1 MECSEL
7 LRLQAYFDGELDALG
22 TLAVE
27 EHLAQ
32 CGECTQRRAEW
43 EQLRTALRQA
53 LPMELAP
60 AALRAR
66 IERCL
71 DQETRKTPAAMRPTS
86 RISWPT
92 GLGVLFGGM
101 GGAVLASLA
110 ILLWFVPSRS
120 DLLDQIVSAHVRSL
134 MPEHL
139 IDVASSDRH
148 TVRPWFAGRTDVS
161 PVVAD
166 FAAQGYR
173 LVGGRLDILEQR
185 RAAVLVYQHGAHTA
199 NVFSWQH
206 HGAALPEQTVR
217 SGYLV
222 SCWQDHALQSCVI
235 SDMGSAEQQALVGLL
250 RDSH

>member
-43 EQLRTALRQA
+43 EQLRAALRQVN
-53 LPMELAP
+53 PMEAAP

-71 DQETRKTPAAMRPTS
+71 DQETRQPPAVTRPTW
-86 RISWPT
+86 RIPWPT
-92 GLGVLFGGM
+92 GLSVLFGGA
-101 GGAVLASLA
+101 GGAILASLA
-110 ILLWFVPSRS
+110 MLLWFVPSRA

-161 PVVAD
+161 PTVAD

-173 LVGGRLDILEQR
+173 LVGGRLDIIEQR

-206 HGAALPEQTVR
+206 QGAGLPRQTVR
-217 SGYLV
+217 NGYLV
-222 SCWQDHALQSCVI
+222 DCWQDSALQSCVI
-235 SDMGSAEQQALVGLL
+235 SDMGSTEQQTLVGLL
-250 RDSH
+250 RNTH

>member
-1 MECSEL
+1 MECSEQ

-22 TLAVE
+22 ILAVE
-27 EHLAQ
+27 GHLAQ

-53 LPMELAP
+53 LPPEPAP
-60 AALRAR
+60 TALRVR

-71 DQETRKTPAAMRPTS
+71 DQETRQKPAAMRPAW
-86 RISWPT
+86 RIPWPT
-92 GLGVLFGGM
+92 GLSVLFGGVA
-101 GGAVLASLA
+101 GAVLASLA
-110 ILLWFVPSRS
+110 MLVWFVPSRS
-120 DLLDQIVSAHVRSL
+120 DLLDQLLSAHVRSL

-161 PVVAD
+161 PIVAD

-173 LVGGRLDILEQR
+173 LIGGRLDILEQR

-199 NVFSWQH
+199 NVFNWQH
-206 HGAALPEQTVR
+206 QGAVLPVQTVR

-222 SCWQDHALQSCVI
+222 NCWQDHALQSCVV
-235 SDMGSAEQQALVGLL
+235 SDMGRAEQQGLVDLL
-250 RDSH
+250 RDAH